1 MRKMSRLLVFAA
13 ALTATCLGVNA
24 KVLKDYNAV
33 IAPGSRGDITLVIDS
48 IDFRSDLTR
57 VYGHIDSRPN
67 TSACINSFVL
77 NADKT
82 PFPATDIEGFDFER
96 RIQWEET
103 GVLPIEIDFP
113 VIKGVRPTASLN
125 LVAVTDRGP
134 CSWNITRKAK
144 K

>member
-1 MRKMSRLLVFAA
+1 MTFFTLD
-13 ALTATCLGVNA
+13 A
-24 KVLKDYNAV
+24 KVLKGYHTV
-33 IAPGSRGDITLVIDS
+33 VAPGSHNDIVLVIDS

-77 NADKT
+77 NADNT
-82 PFPATDIEGFDFER
+82 PFRATDIDGFDFER
-96 RIQWEET
+96 RFQWEET

-125 LVAVTDRGP
+125 IVAATDRGP
-134 CSWNITRKAK
+134 YCWNITRKAK